1 MHVTPF
7 RQDNGLAVFNKKV
20 TDVAAALCGSDRP
33 DNEWEAVVGDSRS
46 GSAPSAHVGER
57 PQHPLL
63 LLPPPRLLLLPLHEL
78 PHLLILLSKH
88 FRAPSGDGNFKGE
101 LRMKQKCSSL

>member
-20 TDVAAALCGSDRP
+20 TDVAAALCGADRP

-57 PQHPLL
+57 PQHL
-63 LLPPPRLLLLPLHEL
+63 RLLLLPLHEL

>member
-1 MHVTPF
+1 MVWKFSIRKSP
-7 RQDNGLAVFNKKV
+7 
-20 TDVAAALCGSDRP
+20 VAAALCGADRP

-57 PQHPLL
+57 PQHPP
-63 LLPPPRLLLLPLHEL
+63 LLPHHRLLLLPLHEL